1 MKILEGSDTL
11 LEFHIT
17 EKEYTDG
24 VLTNETDK
32 DLTQYDKVILSIKY
46 YDWIVDYEG
55 VVQENTSHVIFTLL
69 SEDTKDKC
77 GSIQAEIWGVK
88 NDNIQKNRLNETTIE
103 GEILHSFK
111 IPQWTVND

>member
-1 MKILEGSDTL
+1 MRILEGSDTE

-32 DLTQYDKVILSIKY
+32 DLTQYDKVILSIKFF
-46 YDWIVDYEG
+46 DGIVDYEG

-69 SEDTKDKC
+69 SEDTKNKC
-77 GSIQAEIWGVK
+77 GKIQAELWGVK

-103 GEILHSFK
+103 GEVLHSFK
-111 IPQWTVND
+111 IPVWTVSD

>member
-1 MKILEGSDTL
+1 MRILEGSDTE

-32 DLTQYDKVILSIKY
+32 DLTQYDKVILSIKFF
-46 YDWIVDYEG
+46 DGIVDYEG
-55 VVQENTSHVIFTLL
+55 VVQEDKSHVIFTLL
-69 SEDTKDKC
+69 SEDTKNKC
-77 GSIQAEIWGVK
+77 GKIQAELWGVK

-103 GEILHSFK
+103 GEVLHSFK
-111 IPQWTVND
+111 IPVWTVSD

>member
-1 MKILEGSDTL
+1 MRILEGSDTE

-32 DLTQYDKVILSIKY
+32 DLTQYDKVILSIKFF
-46 YDWIVDYEG
+46 DGIVDYEG
-55 VVQENTSHVIFTLL
+55 VVQQDTSHVIFTLL
-69 SEDTKDKC
+69 SEDTKNKC
-77 GSIQAEIWGVK
+77 GKIQAELWGVK

-103 GEILHSFK
+103 GEVLHSFK
-111 IPQWTVND
+111 IPVWTVSD